1 MTKGYTGEDMTN
13 TSWCYM
19 PPEMHFSSPQDLKD
33 AIFAFSLSRMQEELS
48 NNLLASFLL
57 PPANKFE
64 KVRNNKG
71 EYILVPTAMD
81 NSYVFRGQTDFFD
94 KCLPTLYRTEKT
106 PEELFIERHRLRLT

>member
-1 MTKGYTGEDMTN
+1 MGKAKAIIPYNMAKGYTGEDMTN

-64 KVRNNKG
+64 KVRSNKG

-81 NSYVFRGQTDFFD
+81 NSYVFRG
-94 KCLPTLYRTEKT
+94 
-106 PEELFIERHRLRLT
+106 